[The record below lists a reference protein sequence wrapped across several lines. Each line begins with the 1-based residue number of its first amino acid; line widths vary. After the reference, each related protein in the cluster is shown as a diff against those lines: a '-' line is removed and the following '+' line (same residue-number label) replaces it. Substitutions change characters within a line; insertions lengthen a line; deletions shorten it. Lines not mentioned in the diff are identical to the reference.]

1 MSDITK
7 IVLIICGTV
16 LLALLISQ
24 APDIIEQNSKPSFY
38 SRGLR

>member
-7 IVLIICGTV
+7 IVLIICGTA

-24 APDIIEQNSKPSFY
+24 FPDFIEQYNKAPRYGPRF
-38 SRGLR
+38 